1 MYNIYQMSSSDN
13 CIYIRYHFVYYYNGS
28 IHYVTS
34 MLAYI
39 NIVTIRIFTTHMCM
53 TCNNISKD

>member
-1 MYNIYQMSSSDN
+1 MSSPDN
-13 CIYIRYHFVYYYNGS
+13 GTYIRYHFDYYYNGS

-39 NIVTIRIFTTHMCM
+39 NIVTIRIFTIHMCM

>member
-1 MYNIYQMSSSDN
+1 MSSPDN
-13 CIYIRYHFVYYYNGS
+13 GTYIRYHFVYYYNGS

-39 NIVTIRIFTTHMCM
+39 SIVTIRIFTIHMCM
-53 TCNNISKD
+53 TCYNISKD